1 MAEAFVVS
9 FEEENVLRVE
19 WAASFEV
26 ESVLSIAQDVTEDA
40 SFAVA
45 DASFVVLNVL
55 DEEYFADEGVI
66 DVDAHVHAG
75 VVTVARSLT

>member
-26 ESVLSIAQDVTEDA
+26 ERVLSIAQDA
-40 SFAVA
+40 SFVVA
-45 DASFVVLNVL
+45 DASFAVLNVL